1 MITYILGCV
10 YMDESEKRKKRVC
23 FTGHRPEKIIA
34 SEHTIKDKLK
44 EEIIKAIKEGYCVF
58 ISGMARGV
66 DLWAAEIVLQLRS
79 NGYAIKLI
87 CALPYEGCEKNWNDE
102 WQKRYHKV
110 ISEADYIKC
119 VSPCYSQNC
128 FQIRNEW
135 MVNHSAKIIAV
146 YNGKRGG
153 TQNTLVYSYK
163 KAISISVINLT

>member
-1 MITYILGCV
+1 
-10 YMDESEKRKKRVC
+10 MDESEKRKKRVC

>member
-1 MITYILGCV
+1 MCV
-10 YMDESEKRKKRVC
+10 HMDESEKRKKRVS
-23 FTGHRPEKIIA
+23 FTGHRPEKIITP
-34 SEHTIKDKLK
+34 EHTIKDKLK
-44 EEIIKAIKEGYCVF
+44 EEIIKAINEGYFVF

-66 DLWAAEIVLQLRS
+66 DIWAAEIVLQLRS

-87 CALPYEGCEKNWNDE
+87 CALPYESFEKSWNDE

-110 ISEADYIKC
+110 VFEADYVKC

-146 YNGKRGG
+146 YNGNRSG
-153 TQNTLVYSYK
+153 TQNTLIYAYK
-163 KAISISVINLT
+163 KGLNISVINLT